1 MSARVSSLPLSL
13 LALLAAGSL
22 AFASEVVLEDHFEDV
37 GEFENTLMVESKL
50 MWESAMNRQAL
61 GVMGD
66 PDGLNAGNSLVIANN
81 LAFSRIP
88 ETALEV
94 GGSLTLS
101 LKFRATDPNPEFG
114 GPFRVGL
121 AQGRDDTPEKG
132 DTIGYWL
139 MLGSQGGSV
148 SFETNT
154 DSLIG
159 GGNDGV
165 GLGDL
170 IKTPLV
176 WNKPHTVVLK
186 FSRPTADKV
195 EIRVQIDGGE
205 EFIRTDAEARVTTF
219 NILGLRIADRQGT
232 KTFVDD
238 VKLEL
243 TKGAN

>member
-1 MSARVSSLPLSL
+1 MNARVSSLPLSL
-13 LALLAAGSL
+13 LAVLAAGSFAL
-22 AFASEVVLEDHFEDV
+22 ASEVVFEDHFEDI
-37 GEFENTLMVESKL
+37 GEFENSLMVESKL
-50 MWESAMNRQAL
+50 VWESAMNRQAL
-61 GVMGD
+61 GVMSD
-66 PDGLNAGNSLVIANN
+66 SDGLNSGNALVIANN

-88 ETALEV
+88 ETALDV
-94 GGSLTLS
+94 GSSLTLS

-121 AQGRDDTPEKG
+121 AQSRDDTPEKG

-139 MLGSQGGSV
+139 MLGAQGGSL
-148 SFETNT
+148 SFEQNA

-159 GGNDGV
+159 GGNDGT
-165 GLGDL
+165 GLGDP
-170 IKTPLV
+170 IKTPIV
-176 WNKPHTVVLK
+176 WNKPHTLVMK

-195 EIRVQIDGGE
+195 EIRIQIDGGE
-205 EFIRTDAEARVTTF
+205 EFIRTDAEARVTAF

>member
-1 MSARVSSLPLSL
+1 MNAQVSSLSLSL
-13 LALLAAGSL
+13 FALIAAG
-22 AFASEVVLEDHFEDV
+22 AFAVASDVVLEDHFEDI

-50 MWESAMNRQAL
+50 VWESALNRQAL

-66 PDGLNAGNSLVIANN
+66 PDGLNTGNALVIANN
-81 LAFSRIP
+81 LVFSRIP
-88 ETALEV
+88 DISLEV
-94 GGSLTLS
+94 GSSLTLS
-101 LKFRATDPNPEFG
+101 LRFRATDPNPEYG

-121 AQGRDDTPEKG
+121 AQSRDDTPEKG

-139 MLGSQGGSV
+139 MLGSQGGALSYEAN
-148 SFETNT
+148 S

-165 GLGDL
+165 GLGDPM
-170 IKTPLV
+170 KTPLV
-176 WNKPHTVVLK
+176 WNKPHTVMMK

-243 TKGAN
+243 TKGVN